1 MKQYYFLIG
10 VPRTGNTLLSS
21 ILNQNPDVKV
31 SAYSFLDQHLYQ
43 TALFSYSEKYK
54 NFPDSK
60 SLGNLIN
67 GSFDC
72 YYKDWDAKYIIDR
85 GEWGTPSNIHLLQQ
99 IIKGDIKVICT
110 VRDIVEIIA
119 SFIKVSPDRWRKELE
134 KEIQSNLRYN
144 QSYKSELEL
153 LCEVI
158 MRPTG
163 QIETALFGLNN
174 LFYNHRDILHIVEY
188 NDLVDNTEHTI
199 KGIYDF
205 LNIEYYPHKFNYIN
219 QFEVNGVK
227 YDDSI
232 WGSDLHKLNKKIKHS
247 NYKVEDI
254 LTPELISKYSNMEF
268 WRN

>member
-10 VPRTGNTLLSS
+10 IPRTGNTLLSS
-21 ILNQNPDVKV
+21 ILNQNPDLKV
-31 SAYSFLDQHLYQ
+31 SANSFLDDHLYQ
-43 TALFSYSEKYK
+43 TAMLSHTDKYQ
-54 NFPDSK
+54 NFPDDN
-60 SLGNLIN
+60 SLMNLMYGI
-67 GSFDC
+67 FDS
-72 YYKDWDAKYIIDR
+72 YYRDWNVKYIIDR
-85 GEWGTPSNIHLLQQ
+85 GNWGTPINLNLLQ
-99 IIKGDIKVICT
+99 KVFDNDIKIICT

-144 QSYKSELEL
+144 KSYKSELEL

-158 MRPTG
+158 MRPKS

-188 NDLVDNTEHTI
+188 NDLVDNTEQTI
-199 KGIYDF
+199 REIYDF

-254 LTPELISKYSNMEF
+254 LTSELISKYSNMEF